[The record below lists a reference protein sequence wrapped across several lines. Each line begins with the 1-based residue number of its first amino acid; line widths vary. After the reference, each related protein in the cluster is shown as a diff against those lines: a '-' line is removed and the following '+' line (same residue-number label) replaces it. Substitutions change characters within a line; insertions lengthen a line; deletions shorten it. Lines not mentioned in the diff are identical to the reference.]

1 MSALSQN
8 LPPSCYKKLSPSRKR
23 SEYNHAVFLADREGP
38 KANGKSR
45 DFYTEDAV
53 AKKQQ
58 VGKNAWHLPGF
69 VYNGGI
75 LNKGILWKNLLTP
88 N

>member
-58 VGKNAWHLPGF
+58 VGEDAWHLPGF
-69 VYNGGI
+69 VYNG
-75 LNKGILWKNLLTP
+75 LYDDK
-88 N
+88 